1 MKKGSPVSKK
11 PNKIKSKAKGP
22 SKVLKQVKQLARG
35 LARAMSAKPAKKAQT
50 KPAPKAIKPG
60 AAATKTVTK
69 SASKPLAKPPVKATK
84 PAPASKKAPLKA
96 EPQKL
101 KKAAATAPVKVPP
114 GKPSPAKQAASK
126 NAPVSAPGKKGKGDA
141 QAVLPLPP
149 VGAVVKPAKGTKSGK
164 GSKPVIQVHNE
175 KMCRET
181 GCENPSTTKG
191 YCRLDYIKNWKK
203 IKRKEMILKEGKL
216 NQYIEELVSKYPDK
230 YIDVIRQDLSTEVNF
245 NKVIHDL
252 ELDESM
258 DDLDYDSDSI
268 DSLIGSIR
276 KEDDGF
282 DDSDF

>member
-11 PNKIKSKAKGP
+11 PNKIKSKVQGP
-22 SKVLKQVKQLARG
+22 SKVLKQVKQLAQG

-50 KPAPKAIKPG
+50 KPAPKSSKPVKPVVSPKKAPIKVEPKSKKSKV
-60 AAATKTVTK
+60 APLTKAVPPK
-69 SASKPLAKPPVKATK
+69 SAPVKA
-84 PAPASKKAPLKA
+84 APSKAI
-96 EPQKL
+96 
-101 KKAAATAPVKVPP
+101 PVK
-114 GKPSPAKQAASK
+114 AKS
-126 NAPVSAPGKKGKGDA
+126 KKGKGED
-141 QAVLPLPP
+141 QGVLPLP
-149 VGAVVKPAKGTKSGK
+149 AVAPLVKPGKGAKAQGSAKPEATPSAPAGKGRSGKGTK
-164 GSKPVIQVHNE
+164 PVLQMHNE

-181 GCENPSTTKG
+181 ACENPATTKG

-258 DDLDYDSDSI
+258 EDLDYDSDSI

-282 DDSDF
+282 DDTDF